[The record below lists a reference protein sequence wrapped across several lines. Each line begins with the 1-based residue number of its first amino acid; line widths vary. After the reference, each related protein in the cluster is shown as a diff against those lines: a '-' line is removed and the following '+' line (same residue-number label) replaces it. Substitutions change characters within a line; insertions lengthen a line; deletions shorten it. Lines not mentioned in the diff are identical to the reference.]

1 MFPLNF
7 VLSRSGPDV
16 WDRFMSQRSASNVR
30 TFSTVALLGVAV
42 ALALRRSPRW
52 YWAASAASLMGMR
65 VLNDL
70 AQDKPWM
77 RGDARQ
83 RARLR
88 GGDRTADRVQFD
100 SEQSFP
106 ASDAPGWSGASQR

>member
-16 WDRFMSQRSASNVR
+16 WDRFMSERQAANVR
-30 TFSTVALLGVAV
+30 TFAAVALTGVAV

-77 RGDARQ
+77 RGDGGQ
-83 RARLR
+83 RM
-88 GGDRTADRVQFD
+88 GERTDPHRDRVQYN

-106 ASDAPGWSGASQR
+106 ASDSPG

>member
-7 VLSRSGPDV
+7 VLSRSCPDV
-16 WDRFMSQRSASNVR
+16 WDRFMSQRSAASVR
-30 TFSTVALLGVAV
+30 TFSAVALVGVAV

-70 AQDKPWM
+70 ALDKPWM
-77 RGDARQ
+77 RGDAGR
-83 RARLR
+83 
-88 GGDRTADRVQFD
+88 DRVQYD

-106 ASDAPGWSGASQR
+106 ASDAPGWSVTSSS

>member
-16 WDRFMSQRSASNVR
+16 WDRFMSERQASNVR
-30 TFSTVALLGVAV
+30 TFASVALVGVAV
-42 ALALRRSPRW
+42 ALAIRRSPRW

-77 RGDARQ
+77 RGDGRQ
-83 RARLR
+83 R
-88 GGDRTADRVQFD
+88 DRVQAA

-106 ASDAPGWSGASQR
+106 ASDAPGWTGAAQAE

>member
-30 TFSTVALLGVAV
+30 TFSTVALVGVAV

-77 RGDARQ
+77 RGDGAR
-83 RARLR
+83 RVA
-88 GGDRTADRVQFD
+88 GRTDDRVQHD

-106 ASDAPGWSGASQR
+106 ASDAPGWTGVSQR

>member
-30 TFSTVALLGVAV
+30 TFGAVALVGVAV

-77 RGDARQ
+77 RGD
-83 RARLR
+83 
-88 GGDRTADRVQFD
+88 GGRDRVQHD

-106 ASDAPGWSGASQR
+106 ASDAPGWTSATSR